1 MLIEGVQLLLVGL
14 VVVFLFL
21 GLLVLILHLLA
32 HVAGQT
38 GADGEPRDPTPG
50 QRALVAAAIA
60 IAFTRRRRR

>member
-1 MLIEGVQLLLVGL
+1 MLIAGVQLLLVGV

-38 GADGEPRDPTPG
+38 GANGEPGASTRD

-60 IAFTRRRRR
+60 IAFTYRRRR